1 LGLVKINNVYLSKQ
15 KLKHMSKKF
24 TYLLLEVNSD
34 FTKCIVKNQITGDV
48 IHIDRKNADGELL
61 RVINKVDEYDLIAG
75 DEFN

>member
-1 LGLVKINNVYLSKQ
+1 
-15 KLKHMSKKF
+15 MSKKF

-34 FTKCIVKNQITGDV
+34 FTKCTVKNQITGDV
-48 IHIDRKNADGELL
+48 IHIDRKNTDGELL